1 MDIFVKLFSGIGT
14 FFIEDPKIA
23 IARFLLIVLG
33 FILAWM
39 GFRRKLE
46 PLIMVPMGLGM
57 IAVNAGVLFL
67 AGGQTG
73 TLILDPMVS
82 EPNELV
88 NLMQVN
94 FLQPVYNFTF
104 SNGLI
109 ACIVFFGIGAMS
121 DISFILLRP
130 WASIVVALF
139 ACQRS
144 RVDCHYRRRRWAD
157 GALCLP
163 YPRTESVRPHRHYR
177 LSLPEPDLCRLSVP
191 GAPAGTEKI
200 PWHGS

>member
-23 IARFLLIVLG
+23 IARILLIILG

-73 TLILDPMVS
+73 TLILDPMIS
-82 EPNELV
+82 DPTELV
-88 NLMQVN
+88 NIMQIN
-94 FLQPVYNFTF
+94 FLQPVYNLTF

-130 WASIVVALF
+130 WASIIVALWK
-139 ACQRS
+139 
-144 RVDCHYRRRRWAD
+144 V
-157 GALCLP
+157 
-163 YPRTESVRPHRHYR
+163 RTS
-177 LSLPEPDLCRLSVP
+177 S
-191 GAPAGTEKI
+191 
-200 PWHGS
+200 

>member
-23 IARFLLIVLG
+23 IARILLIILG
-33 FILAWM
+33 FVLAWM

-67 AGGQTG
+67 ADGQTG

-82 EPNELV
+82 DPTDLV
-88 NLMQVN
+88 NIMQIN
-94 FLQPVYNFTF
+94 FLQPVYNLTF

-121 DISFILLRP
+121 DISFIFFPRKV
-130 WASIVVALF
+130 IFLF
-139 ACQRS
+139 
-144 RVDCHYRRRRWAD
+144 
-157 GALCLP
+157 L
-163 YPRTESVRPHRHYR
+163 
-177 LSLPEPDLCRLSVP
+177 
-191 GAPAGTEKI
+191 I
-200 PWHGS
+200 

>member
-1 MDIFVKLFSGIGT
+1 MI
-14 FFIEDPKIA
+14 
-23 IARFLLIVLG
+23 LG

-82 EPNELV
+82 DPTELV
-88 NLMQVN
+88 NLMQIN

-109 ACIVFFGIGAMS
+109 ACIVFFGIGAMG
-121 DISFILLRP
+121 DAANLL
-130 WASIVVALF
+130 I
-139 ACQRS
+139 
-144 RVDCHYRRRRWAD
+144 
-157 GALCLP
+157 
-163 YPRTESVRPHRHYR
+163 
-177 LSLPEPDLCRLSVP
+177 
-191 GAPAGTEKI
+191 
-200 PWHGS
+200 